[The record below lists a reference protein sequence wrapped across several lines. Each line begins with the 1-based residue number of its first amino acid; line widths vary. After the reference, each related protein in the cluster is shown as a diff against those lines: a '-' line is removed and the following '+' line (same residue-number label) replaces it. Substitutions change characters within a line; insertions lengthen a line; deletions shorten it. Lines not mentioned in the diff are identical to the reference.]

1 VSKIR
6 FFGMICFAAS
16 VISTMLFST
25 TMHAQSLDPGL
36 DINDRH
42 RQFDPA
48 LVPVGSHSIELLSAS
63 GETALVEQAPQP
75 SANQPISG
83 IVSLRDLQHP
93 VPKKAIKEAHEAEQ
107 FARAGDLPKA
117 IAKFEKAIRIHPAY
131 RDAHLDLGVQ
141 YARVGRAADARAEFE
156 KALDIGPPAAP
167 IYADLALTSLGL
179 HRYQEAQTFAQKAL
193 ALDPANMAAQQALG
207 YASAHGF

>member
-1 VSKIR
+1 MIR

-117 IAKFEKAIRIHPAY
+117 IAKFEK
-131 RDAHLDLGVQ
+131 
-141 YARVGRAADARAEFE
+141 
-156 KALDIGPPAAP
+156 
-167 IYADLALTSLGL
+167 
-179 HRYQEAQTFAQKAL
+179 
-193 ALDPANMAAQQALG
+193 
-207 YASAHGF
+207 